1 MYIGQLGV
9 SLSARKVSPKETN
22 QAELPL
28 TSTAPQKV
36 IRLKLTPEQAEQL
49 TPLAIDAASSRQ
61 NVLFI
66 ATVVP
71 FWSPG
76 EEATVWELQTTV
88 MPAKIGHKVKKL
100 ISQHT

>member
-1 MYIGQLGV
+1 V
-9 SLSARKVSPKETN
+9 SLSASKVLPKKMN

-28 TSTAPQKV
+28 TSTPPQKV
-36 IRLKLTPEQAEQL
+36 VRLQLTPEQSEQL
-49 TPLAIDAASSRQ
+49 APLALDAASNRQ
-61 NVLFI
+61 HILFV

-71 FWSPG
+71 FWSPD

-88 MPAKIGHKVKKL
+88 IPAKIGHKVKKL